1 MNLMKL
7 FVTVS
12 ILLFSTSAL
21 ALTLI
26 VPYPPGGS
34 PDIAAR
40 RLAEYF
46 ARQEIITVVQNI
58 SGAESIIGT
67 NRVSQSPAD
76 GSVLYVVTSTV
87 NLKIAERSP
96 QLDPRAQDIK
106 PVALFARTPLFFVV
120 REDSTINS
128 LSDLRDQMNLKKV
141 PAVFASSGGILE
153 MMMKRVS
160 TYLDIQDLIYVP
172 YRGTPA
178 GLIDVIGGSATVSMI
193 NGLEATEPYLK
204 SRKLKVIAVGSEK
217 RNALLPNVPTVSETF
232 PGETFALY
240 IGVLAPPGTSDEIIQ
255 KYNKLINQYLSE
267 PDIRRTMNNYYEVQN
282 LTPDEFGK
290 LINKE
295 ISPYITK

>member
-7 FVTVS
+7 LVTISMLV
-12 ILLFSTSAL
+12 FSTASL

-46 ARQEIITVVQNI
+46 ARQGIITVVQNI
-58 SGAESIIGT
+58 AGAESIIGT

-87 NLKIAERSP
+87 NLKIAERSH
-96 QLDPRAQDIK
+96 QLDPRAQGIK
-106 PVALFARTPLFFVV
+106 PVALFAQTPLFFVV
-120 REDSTINS
+120 KEDSTINS
-128 LSDLRDQMNLKKV
+128 LSDLRDQINLKKV
-141 PAVFASSGGILE
+141 PPVFASSGGILE

-160 TYLDIQDLIYVP
+160 AYLGIQDLIYVP
-172 YRGTPA
+172 YRGTTA

-204 SRKLKVIAVGSEK
+204 SRKLKVIAVGSER
-217 RNALLPNVPTVSETF
+217 RNVLLPDVSTVSETI
-232 PGETFALY
+232 PDATFSLY
-240 IGVLAPPGTSDEIIQ
+240 IGVLAPPDTPAEIIH
-255 KYNKLINQYLSE
+255 KYNKLINQYLSD
-267 PDIRRTMNNYYEVQN
+267 PDIQSTMNNYYEVQN

-295 ISPYITK
+295 LSPYITK